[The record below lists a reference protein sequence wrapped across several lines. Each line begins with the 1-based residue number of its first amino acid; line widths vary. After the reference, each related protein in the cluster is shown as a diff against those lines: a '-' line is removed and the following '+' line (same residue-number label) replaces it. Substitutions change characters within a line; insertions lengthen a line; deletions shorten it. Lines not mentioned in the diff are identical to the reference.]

1 MDKSLYIDIRNRLR
15 DLIAGTE
22 FDGKVF
28 FVGGCCR
35 DDIMGT
41 EIKDIDISVALP
53 DGGIRLAEW
62 LRDNGH
68 TAGEVSAYPE
78 FHTAKFHL
86 ADFPEVELES
96 VHTRK
101 ESYPDRDSRN
111 PVTDYGTH
119 EEDCYRR
126 DFTVNALYQNISTGE
141 MIDITG
147 KGLDDI
153 REKIIRTPSD
163 PMVKFDEDPLRIL
176 RCIRFAA
183 RFGWD
188 IAPETYKA
196 MCEMVPRMEILTPGR
211 ISEEFMKMLSDGNPA
226 MAMRLLGAIGAMHY
240 VIPTFES
247 TYDMVQN
254 KYHFGTVWEH
264 TLSVLEHTARL
275 TDDVYVRL
283 AALLHDIGKVV
294 TRTVDAEGKVHFYK
308 HEFEARDM
316 VRDIM
321 KALRLPNEE
330 IASVQFLVEHHM
342 CAKNWGYECERMK
355 DKSLRKLQH
364 ACRTWERF
372 QDLMIIVYADNMS
385 HAQEYCMPRQSEVML
400 ERTRQMMQE
409 GSAMFG
415 FRLALT
421 GKEIMEIKGLG
432 PGPQIKKCQDY
443 LMALAFNDPLM
454 SRDEAIKFLK
464 GFRL

>member
-1 MDKSLYIDIRNRLR
+1 VLKSLYIDIRNRLR
-15 DLIAGTE
+15 ELIAGTE

-78 FHTAKFHL
+78 FHTAKFRL
-86 ADFPEVELES
+86 ADFPDVELES

-101 ESYPDRDSRN
+101 ESYPDRGSRN

-119 EEDCYRR
+119 EEDCFRR

-141 MIDITG
+141 IIDITG
-147 KGLDDI
+147 KGIDDI
-153 REKIIRTPSD
+153 REQIIRTPSD
-163 PMVKFDEDPLRIL
+163 PFVKFDEDPLRIL

-183 RFGWD
+183 RFGWK
-188 IAPETYKA
+188 IAQETFDA
-196 MCEMVPRMEILTPGR
+196 MRAMVPRMEILTPGR
-211 ISEEFMKMLSDGNPA
+211 ISEEFMKMLSDGHPA
-226 MAMRLLGAIGAMHY
+226 MAMELLKSTGAMHY
-240 VIPTFES
+240 VLPVFEQ
-247 TYDMVQN
+247 TYDMAQN
-254 KYHFGTVWEH
+254 KYHFGTVWDH
-264 TLSVLEHTARL
+264 TVAVLEETARQ

-283 AALLHDIGKVV
+283 AALLHDIGKII
-294 TRTVDAEGKVHFYK
+294 TRTVDAEGNVHFYK
-308 HEFEARDM
+308 HEFMAMDM
-316 VRDIM
+316 VRDVM
-321 KALRLPNEE
+321 KSLNLPNEE
-330 IASVQFLVEHHM
+330 IATVQFLVSHHM

-415 FRLALT
+415 YRPVLT

-443 LMALAFNDPLM
+443 LMALAFNNPLM
-454 SRDEAIKFLK
+454 TREEAIKFLK
-464 GFRL
+464 GYRL

>member
-1 MDKSLYIDIRNRLR
+1 MLKSLYIDIRNRLR
-15 DLIAGTE
+15 ELIAGTE

-53 DGGIRLAEW
+53 DGGIRLAVW
-62 LRDNGH
+62 LHENGH
-68 TAGEVSAYPE
+68 LAGEVSAYPE
-78 FHTAKFHL
+78 FHTAKFRL
-86 ADFPEVELES
+86 SDFPEVELES

-101 ESYPDRDSRN
+101 ESYPDRGSRN

-119 EEDCYRR
+119 EEDCFRR

-141 MIDITG
+141 IIDITG

-153 REKIIRTPSD
+153 REQIIRTPSD
-163 PMVKFDEDPLRIL
+163 PFVKFDEDPLRIL

-183 RFGWD
+183 RFGWK
-188 IAPETYKA
+188 IAQETFDA
-196 MCEMVPRMEILTPGR
+196 MRAMVPRMEILTPGR
-211 ISEEFMKMLSDGNPA
+211 ISEEFMKMLSDGHPA
-226 MAMRLLGAIGAMHY
+226 MAMELLKSTGAMHY
-240 VIPTFES
+240 VLPVFEQ
-247 TYDMVQN
+247 TYDMAQN
-254 KYHFGTVWEH
+254 KYHFGTVWDH
-264 TLSVLEHTARL
+264 TVAVLEETARQ

-283 AALLHDIGKVV
+283 AALLHDIGKII
-294 TRTVDAEGKVHFYK
+294 TRTVDAEGNVHFYK
-308 HEFEARDM
+308 HEFMAMDM
-316 VRDIM
+316 VRDVM
-321 KALRLPNEE
+321 KSLNLPNEE
-330 IASVQFLVEHHM
+330 IATVQFLVSHHM

-415 FRLALT
+415 YRPVLS
-421 GKEIMEIKGLG
+421 GKEIMEIKGLT

-443 LMALAFNDPLM
+443 LMALAFNNPLM
-454 SRDEAIKFLK
+454 TREEAIKFLK
-464 GFRL
+464 GYRL

>member
-1 MDKSLYIDIRNRLR
+1 MHKSLYIDIRNRLR
-15 DLIAGTE
+15 ELIAGTE

-53 DGGIRLAEW
+53 DGGIRLAMW
-62 LRDNGH
+62 LHENGY
-68 TAGEVSAYPE
+68 TAAEVSAFPE
-78 FHTAKFHL
+78 FHTAKFRL
-86 ADFPEVELES
+86 VDFPDVELES

-101 ESYPDRDSRN
+101 ETYPDRNSRN

-119 EEDCYRR
+119 EEDCFRR

-141 MIDITG
+141 IIDITG
-147 KGLDDI
+147 RGLDDI
-153 REKIIRTPSD
+153 REKIICTPSD

-176 RCIRFAA
+176 RCVRFAA
-183 RFGWD
+183 RFGWK
-188 IAPETYKA
+188 IAPETFAA
-196 MCEMVPRMEILTPGR
+196 MRAMVPRMEILTPGR
-211 ISEEFMKMLSDGNPA
+211 ISEEFMKMLSDDRPA
-226 MAMRLLGAIGAMHY
+226 MAMELLKSTGAMHY
-240 VIPTFES
+240 VLPVFEQ
-247 TYDMVQN
+247 TYDMGQN

-264 TLSVLEHTARL
+264 TLAVLKEAAKH

-283 AALLHDIGKVV
+283 AALLHDIGKVCV
-294 TRTVDAEGKVHFYK
+294 RTEGADGRVHFYA
-308 HEFEARDM
+308 HESAGKVM

-321 KALRLPNEE
+321 KALHLPNEE
-330 IASVQFLVEHHM
+330 IPRVQFLVEHHM

-355 DKSLRKLQH
+355 DKSLRKLQY

-385 HAQEYCMPRQSEVML
+385 HAQEYCMPHQSQVML
-400 ERTRQMMQE
+400 ERTRQMMEE
-409 GSAMFG
+409 GTAMFD
-415 FRLALT
+415 FRPWLT
-421 GKEIMEIKGLG
+421 GEEIMQIKGLG

-443 LMALAFNDPLM
+443 LMALAFNDPKMPREQVVKHL
-454 SRDEAIKFLK
+454 E

>member
-1 MDKSLYIDIRNRLR
+1 MLKSLYIDIRNRLR

-53 DGGIRLAEW
+53 DGGIRLAMW
-62 LRDNGH
+62 LHENDH
-68 TAGEVSAYPE
+68 IAGEVSAYHE
-78 FHTAKFHL
+78 FHTAKVRL

-101 ESYPDRDSRN
+101 ETYPDRNSRN

-119 EEDCYRR
+119 EEDCFRR

-141 MIDITG
+141 IIDITG

-153 REKIIRTPSD
+153 RDRIIRTPSD

-183 RFGWD
+183 RFGWK
-188 IAPETYKA
+188 IAQETFDA
-196 MCEMVPRMEILTPGR
+196 MRAMVPRMEILTPGR

-226 MAMRLLGAIGAMHY
+226 MAMRLLGTTGAMHY
-240 VIPTFES
+240 VIPIFES
-247 TYDMVQN
+247 TYDMAQN

-283 AALLHDIGKVV
+283 AALLHDIGKVR

-308 HEFEARDM
+308 HEFVAGDM

-321 KALRLPNEE
+321 KSLRLPNEE
-330 IASVQFLVEHHM
+330 IASVQFLVERHM

-355 DKSLRKLQH
+355 DKSLRKLQY

-372 QDLMIIVYADNMS
+372 QELMIIVYADNMS

-415 FRLALT
+415 FRPVLT
-421 GKEIMEIKGLG
+421 GEEIMQIKGFG

-443 LMALAFNDPLM
+443 LMALAFNNPLM
-454 SRDEAIKFLK
+454 TRDDVIKFLK

>member
-53 DGGIRLAEW
+53 DGGICLAEW
-62 LRDNGH
+62 LSENGH
-68 TAGEVSAYPE
+68 TAGEVASFPE

-101 ESYPDRDSRN
+101 ESYPDRSSRN

-119 EEDCYRR
+119 EEDCLRR

-141 MIDITG
+141 IIDITG

-176 RCIRFAA
+176 RCVRFAA
-183 RFGWD
+183 RFGWE
-188 IAPETYKA
+188 IAPETYEA
-196 MCEMVPRMEILTPGR
+196 MCAMVPRMEILTPGR
-211 ISEEFMKMLSDGNPA
+211 ISEEFMKMLSDGHPEIA
-226 MAMRLLGAIGAMHY
+226 MKMLGQTGAMHY
-240 VIPTFES
+240 IIPILES
-247 TYDMVQN
+247 TYDMTQN
-254 KYHFGTVWEH
+254 KYHFGTVWDH
-264 TLSVLEHTARL
+264 TLAVLEHAARL

-283 AALLHDIGKVV
+283 AAFLHDVGKIV
-294 TRTVDAEGKVHFYK
+294 TRTVDENGNVHFYK
-308 HEFEARDM
+308 HEFMARDL

-321 KALRLPNEE
+321 KSLRLPNDE
-330 IASVQFLVEHHM
+330 IATVQFLVEHHM

-364 ACRTWERF
+364 ACRTWDRF
-372 QDLMIIVYADNMS
+372 RKLMIIVYADNMA
-385 HAQEYCMPRQSEVML
+385 HAPEYCMPRQSQVML
-400 ERTRQMMQE
+400 ERTRKMMQE

-415 FRLALT
+415 YRPILT
-421 GKEIMEIKGLG
+421 GEEIMQIKGLG

-443 LMALAFNDPLM
+443 LMALAFNNPLM
-454 SRDEAIKFLK
+454 TRDEAVKFLR